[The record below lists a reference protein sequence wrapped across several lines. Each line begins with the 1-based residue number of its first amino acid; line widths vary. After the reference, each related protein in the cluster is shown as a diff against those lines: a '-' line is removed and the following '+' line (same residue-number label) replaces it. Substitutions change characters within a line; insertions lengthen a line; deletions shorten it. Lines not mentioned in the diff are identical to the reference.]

1 MTVTANGDQRNRYQ
15 VRRSYWKHRETTMPE
30 QNVQDGTAT
39 SELRPHEVEEID
51 EQHPTTEIDTA
62 PVRRSWFAEIGRWR
76 ADALK

>member
-1 MTVTANGDQRNRYQ
+1 
-15 VRRSYWKHRETTMPE
+15 MPE